1 MDMGARCEGKG
12 KQRFA
17 GKAAK
22 GKGSDMKATLAIT
35 LALGCAIPASATE
48 WPASW
53 HEPFEPFHVV
63 GNIYYV
69 GSKGI
74 AAYLLVS
81 PKGDILLDGT
91 EAENGT
97 MVERNIARLGFNIRD
112 VKVLLNNH
120 AHFDHAGA
128 LAQLKADSGAV
139 FLANPRDKVILE
151 TGHITLEN
159 SNDLLDFPPVKVDG
173 LLRDGEMVRVG
184 PIAMKAI
191 FTPGH
196 TPGCTSWST
205 RVRDH
210 GRTLAVVF
218 PCSIT
223 VAGNRLV
230 GNKDYPDIVADFR
243 RSFARLGA
251 MKADVVLTGHPELA
265 DVQGRAERR
274 TGDRPDVYVD
284 RMVLPKLVAD
294 SRRDFERELTKQ
306 QAAPR

>member
-1 MDMGARCEGKG
+1 MKG

-22 GKGSDMKATLAIT
+22 GKGSDMKAMLAIT
-35 LALGCAIPASATE
+35 LALGCAASASATD
-48 WPASW
+48 WPAAW
-53 HEPFEPFHVV
+53 HEPTEPFHVV

-74 AAYLLVS
+74 AAYLIVS

-91 EAENGT
+91 EAENAP
-97 MVERNIARLGFNIRD
+97 MIERNIAKLGFKIRD

-128 LAQLKADSGAV
+128 LAQLKADSKAT
-139 FLANPRDKVILE
+139 FLANPRDKSILE
-151 TGHITLEN
+151 TGHITLPN
-159 SNDLLDFPPVKVDG
+159 SNDLLDFPPVKVDRV
-173 LLRDGEMVRVG
+173 LRDGEIVRLG
-184 PIAMKAI
+184 PIAMKAV

-196 TPGCTSWST
+196 TPGCTSWT
-205 RVRDH
+205 TTVRDH

-223 VAGNRLV
+223 VGGNPLV
-230 GNKDYPDIVADFR
+230 GNTGYPDIVADFR

-251 MKADVVLTGHPELA
+251 MKADVVLPGHPDLA
-265 DVQGRAERR
+265 DVQGRAARR
-274 TGDRPDVYVD
+274 TGDSPDAFID
-284 RMVLPKLVAD
+284 RAALPKLVAD
-294 SRRDFERELTKQ
+294 SRRDFEQELAKQ
-306 QAAPR
+306 QAGVR

>member
-1 MDMGARCEGKG
+1 MRAM
-12 KQRFA
+12 
-17 GKAAK
+17 
-22 GKGSDMKATLAIT
+22 LAIA
-35 LALGCAIPASATE
+35 LALGCAAPASATD

-53 HEPFEPFHVV
+53 HEPTEPFHVV

-74 AAYLLVS
+74 AAYLIVS

-91 EAENGT
+91 EAENAQ
-97 MVERNIARLGFNIRD
+97 MIERNIAKLGFHIRD

-128 LAQLKADSGAV
+128 LAQLKADSGAT
-139 FLANPRDKVILE
+139 FLANPRDRSILE

-159 SNDLLDFPPVKVDG
+159 SNDLLDFPPVKVDR
-173 LLRDGEMVRVG
+173 LLRDGENVRVG

-205 RVRDH
+205 TVRDH

-223 VAGNRLV
+223 AGGNRLV
-230 GNKDYPDIVADFR
+230 GNTGYPDIVADYR

-265 DVQGRAERR
+265 DVQGRAARR
-274 TGDRPDVYVD
+274 TGDSPYAFIDPNA
-284 RMVLPKLVAD
+284 LPKLVAD
-294 SRRDFERELTKQ
+294 SRRDFESELAKE
-306 QAAPR
+306 QAAAR

>member
-1 MDMGARCEGKG
+1 
-12 KQRFA
+12 
-17 GKAAK
+17 
-22 GKGSDMKATLAIT
+22 MKAMLAIM
-35 LALGCAIPASATE
+35 LALGCVPSASATD
-48 WPASW
+48 WPAAW
-53 HEPFEPFHVV
+53 HEPTEPFHVV

-74 AAYLLVS
+74 AAYLIVS

-91 EAENGT
+91 EPENGA
-97 MVERNIARLGFNIRD
+97 MIERNIARLGFNIRD

-128 LAQLKADSGAV
+128 LAQLKADSGAT
-139 FLANPRDKVILE
+139 FLASPRDKPILE

-159 SNDLLDFPPVKVDG
+159 SNDLLDFPPVKVDRV
-173 LLRDGEMVRVG
+173 LRDGEVVRLG

-205 RVRDH
+205 TVRDH

-223 VAGNRLV
+223 VGGNRLV
-230 GNKDYPDIVADFR
+230 GNKGYPDIASDFR

-251 MKADVVLTGHPELA
+251 MKADVVLPGHPDLV
-265 DVQGRAERR
+265 DVQGRAARR
-274 TGDRPDVYVD
+274 IGDSPDAFID
-284 RMVLPKLVAD
+284 RAALPKLVAE
-294 SRRDFERELTKQ
+294 SRRDFEQELAKQ
-306 QAAPR
+306 QAAARHASP

>member
-1 MDMGARCEGKG
+1 
-12 KQRFA
+12 
-17 GKAAK
+17 
-22 GKGSDMKATLAIT
+22 MKAMLAIT
-35 LALGCAIPASATE
+35 LALGYAASASATD

-53 HEPFEPFHVV
+53 HEPTAPFHIV

-74 AAYLLVS
+74 AAYLIVS

-91 EAENGT
+91 EAENGA
-97 MVERNIARLGFNIRD
+97 MVERNIARLGFKIRE

-128 LAQLKADSGAV
+128 LAQLKADSGAI
-139 FLANPRDKVILE
+139 FLANPRDKAVLE
-151 TGHITLEN
+151 TGHNSLEN

-173 LLRDGEMVRVG
+173 LLHDGEIVRVG

-196 TPGCTSWST
+196 TAGCTSWSMT
-205 RVRDH
+205 AKDH

-223 VAGNRLV
+223 TGGNRLV
-230 GNKDYPDIVADFR
+230 GNKGYPDIVADFR
-243 RSFARLGA
+243 RSFALLGA
-251 MKADVVLTGHPELA
+251 MKADVVLPGHPELA
-265 DVQGRAERR
+265 DVQGRAARR
-274 TGDRPDVYVD
+274 SDDRPDVFID
-284 RMVLPKLVAD
+284 RTALPKLVAN
-294 SRRDFERELTKQ
+294 SRRDFERDLARE
-306 QAAPR
+306 QAAAR

>member
-1 MDMGARCEGKG
+1 VKG

-22 GKGSDMKATLAIT
+22 GKGSDMKAMLAIT
-35 LALGCAIPASATE
+35 LALGCAASASATD
-48 WPASW
+48 WPAAW
-53 HEPFEPFHVV
+53 HEPTEPFHVV

-74 AAYLLVS
+74 AAYLIVS

-91 EAENGT
+91 EAENAP
-97 MVERNIARLGFNIRD
+97 MIERNIAKLGFKIRD

-128 LAQLKADSGAV
+128 LAQLKADSKAT
-139 FLANPRDKVILE
+139 FLANPRDKSILE
-151 TGHITLEN
+151 TGHITLPN
-159 SNDLLDFPPVKVDG
+159 SNDLLDFPPVKVDRV
-173 LLRDGEMVRVG
+173 LRDGEIVRLG
-184 PIAMKAI
+184 PIAMKAV

-196 TPGCTSWST
+196 TPGCTSWT
-205 RVRDH
+205 TTVRDH

-223 VAGNRLV
+223 VGGNPLV
-230 GNKDYPDIVADFR
+230 GNTGYPDIVADFR

-251 MKADVVLTGHPELA
+251 MKADVVLPGHPDLA
-265 DVQGRAERR
+265 DVQGRAARR
-274 TGDRPDVYVD
+274 TGDSPDAFID
-284 RMVLPKLVAD
+284 RAALPKLVAD
-294 SRRDFERELTKQ
+294 SRRDFEQELAKQ
-306 QAAPR
+306 QAGVR

>member
-1 MDMGARCEGKG
+1 MRAM
-12 KQRFA
+12 
-17 GKAAK
+17 
-22 GKGSDMKATLAIT
+22 LAIT
-35 LALGCAIPASATE
+35 LALGCAAPASATD

-53 HEPFEPFHVV
+53 HEPTEPFHIV

-74 AAYLLVS
+74 ASYLIVS

-91 EAENGT
+91 EAENAP
-97 MVERNIARLGFNIRD
+97 MIERNIAKLGFHIRD
-112 VKVLLNNH
+112 VRVLLNNH

-128 LAQLKADSGAV
+128 LAQLKADSGAI
-139 FLANPRDKVILE
+139 FLANPRDRSILE

-159 SNDLLDFPPVKVDG
+159 SNDLLDFPPVKVDR
-173 LLRDGEMVRVG
+173 LLRDGEVVRVG

-205 RVRDH
+205 TVRDH

-223 VAGNRLV
+223 AGGNRLV
-230 GNKDYPDIVADFR
+230 GNKRYPDIVADYR
-243 RSFARLGA
+243 RSFARLRT
-251 MKADVVLTGHPELA
+251 MKADVVLTGHPELT
-265 DVQGRAERR
+265 DVQGRAARR
-274 TGDRPDVYVD
+274 TGDSPDAFID
-284 RMVLPKLVAD
+284 PTALSKLVAN
-294 SRRDFERELTKQ
+294 SRRDFESELAKEQ
-306 QAAPR
+306 RAVR

>member
-1 MDMGARCEGKG
+1 
-12 KQRFA
+12 
-17 GKAAK
+17 
-22 GKGSDMKATLAIT
+22 MKAMLAIT
-35 LALGCAIPASATE
+35 LALGYAAPVMAAD

-53 HEPFEPFHVV
+53 HEPTEPFHVV

-74 AAYLLVS
+74 AAYLIVS

-91 EAENGT
+91 EAENGA
-97 MVERNIARLGFNIRD
+97 MVERNIAKLGFNIRD

-128 LAQLKADSGAV
+128 LAQLKADSGAT
-139 FLANPRDKVILE
+139 FLANPRDKAILE
-151 TGHITLEN
+151 TGHITLPN
-159 SNDLLDFPPVKVDG
+159 SNDLLDFPPVKVDR
-173 LLRDGEMVRVG
+173 LLRDGEVVRVG

-205 RVRDH
+205 IVRDH
-210 GRTLAVVF
+210 GRTLSVVF

-223 VAGNRLV
+223 VGGNPLV
-230 GNKDYPDIVADFR
+230 GNQGYPHIVADFR
-243 RSFARLGA
+243 RSFARLAA

-265 DVQGRAERR
+265 DVQGRAARR
-274 TGDRPDVYVD
+274 TDDRPDVFVD
-284 RMVLPKLVAD
+284 PAALAKLVAD
-294 SRRDFERELTKQ
+294 ARRDFEQELAKEE
-306 QAAPR
+306 AAAR

>member
-1 MDMGARCEGKG
+1 
-12 KQRFA
+12 
-17 GKAAK
+17 
-22 GKGSDMKATLAIT
+22 MKATLAII
-35 LALGCAIPASATE
+35 LALGCAVPASATD

-53 HEPFEPFHVV
+53 HEPFEPFHVI

-74 AAYLLVS
+74 AAYLIVS

-91 EAENGT
+91 EAENGA
-97 MVERNIARLGFNIRD
+97 MVERNIAKLGFNVRD

-139 FLANPRDKVILE
+139 FLANPRDEAILE

-173 LLRDGEMVRVG
+173 LLRDREVVRVG

-196 TPGCTSWST
+196 TPGCTSWSMT
-205 RVRDH
+205 VRDH
-210 GRTLAVVF
+210 RRPLAVVF

-223 VAGNRLV
+223 VGGNRLV
-230 GNKDYPDIVADFR
+230 GNKAYPDIVANFR
-243 RSFARLGA
+243 HSFARLGA

-265 DVQGRAERR
+265 DVQGRAARR
-274 TGDRPDVYVD
+274 IDDSPDVFID
-284 RMVLPKLVAD
+284 RTALPKLVAD
-294 SRRDFERELTKQ
+294 SRRDFELELAKQ
-306 QAAPR
+306 RAAAR

>member
-1 MDMGARCEGKG
+1 
-12 KQRFA
+12 
-17 GKAAK
+17 
-22 GKGSDMKATLAIT
+22 MKATLAII
-35 LALGCAIPASATE
+35 LALGCAVPASATD

-53 HEPFEPFHVV
+53 HEPFEPFHVI

-74 AAYLLVS
+74 AAYLIVS

-91 EAENGT
+91 EAENGA
-97 MVERNIARLGFNIRD
+97 MVERNIAKLGFNVRD

-139 FLANPRDKVILE
+139 FLANPRDEAILE

-173 LLRDGEMVRVG
+173 LLRDREVVRVG

-196 TPGCTSWST
+196 TPGCTSWSMT
-205 RVRDH
+205 VRDH
-210 GRTLAVVF
+210 GRPLAVIF

-223 VAGNRLV
+223 VGGNRLV
-230 GNKDYPDIVADFR
+230 GNKAYPGIVADFR
-243 RSFARLGA
+243 HSFARLGA

-265 DVQGRAERR
+265 DVQGRAARR
-274 TGDRPDVYVD
+274 IDDRPDAFID
-284 RMVLPKLVAD
+284 RTALSKLVAD
-294 SRRDFERELTKQ
+294 SRRDFELELAKQ
-306 QAAPR
+306 RAAAR